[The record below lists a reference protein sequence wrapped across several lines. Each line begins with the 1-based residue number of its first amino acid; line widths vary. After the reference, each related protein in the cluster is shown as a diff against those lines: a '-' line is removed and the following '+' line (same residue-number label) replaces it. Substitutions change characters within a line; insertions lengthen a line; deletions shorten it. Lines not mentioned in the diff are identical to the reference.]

1 MIIFFFI
8 RFIFITATKN
18 RHVQSSIGSNKAD
31 QCRRQQIGFGQCKKK
46 RTEMMIDAVKKA
58 IHTQKFCQ
66 ISITLLRWKH
76 RLSEANDMF
85 CQYLIL

>member
-1 MIIFFFI
+1 MDRTRPIS
-8 RFIFITATKN
+8 AD
-18 RHVQSSIGSNKAD
+18 GNKLDLANA
-31 QCRRQQIGFGQCKKK
+31 KKK